1 MSLPV
6 EALREEEMIRSGS
19 REQRK
24 KLLPA
29 GSGSGELDDVTD
41 FLLAPP
47 TVLYPRDAATVAAAA
62 STAGDWLQTTFS
74 RTVLIDQIN
83 RVAEA

>member
-1 MSLPV
+1 
-6 EALREEEMIRSGS
+6 MIRSGS

-24 KLLPA
+24 KLLPG

-47 TVLYPRDAATVAAAA
+47 TVLYPRDAATVVAA
-62 STAGDWLQTTFS
+62 STAGDRPQTTFS
-74 RTVLIDQIN
+74 RAFLIVKINTVTG
-83 RVAEA
+83 A

>member
-1 MSLPV
+1 
-6 EALREEEMIRSGS
+6 MIRSGS

-24 KLLPA
+24 KLLPG

-47 TVLYPRDAATVAAAA
+47 TVLYPKDAATAATAAAA
-62 STAGDWLQTTFS
+62 STTGYWLQTKFT
-74 RTVLIDQIN
+74 RTLLIDQIN
-83 RVAEA
+83 NKQIKDSETTLNK

>member
-1 MSLPV
+1 
-6 EALREEEMIRSGS
+6 MIRSGS

-24 KLLPA
+24 KLLPG

-47 TVLYPRDAATVAAAA
+47 TVLYPRDTATVAATVAAA
-62 STAGDWLQTTFS
+62 STAGDWPQTTFS

-83 RVAEA
+83 G